1 MGAVGCVEP
10 GAHVE
15 TDLYSEILRAPEL
28 RAHEFRAHE
37 FRAHVWRQPGLGGPL
52 SLTDLHMR
60 GKEKHNLFSVST
72 GC

>member
-28 RAHEFRAHE
+28 RAHEFRAH
-37 FRAHVWRQPGLGGPL
+37 VWRQLGLGGPL